1 MLIKQVRPS
10 RPDSWEQLF
19 LRAGLPASLTAW
31 RDNPALREAL
41 ARPRLERAIG
51 VIYRPATERQSH
63 YFQAI
68 LSEQFDALLWLE
80 QTTAVRPI
88 GPQQIDE
95 ESVPDTYPFG
105 E

>member
-1 MLIKQVRPS
+1 
-10 RPDSWEQLF
+10 
-19 LRAGLPASLTAW
+19 W
-31 RDNPALREAL
+31 RDDTPLREAL

-68 LSEQFDALLWLE
+68 LPEQFDALLWFE
-80 QTTAVRPI
+80 QTNAVQPI
-88 GPQQIDE
+88 GPQQIDDQ
-95 ESVPDTYPFG
+95 SVPDTYPFG